1 MKDLIEA
8 LQIFLKYAD
17 EEWPTN
23 CSHDE
28 LTIMGVDKKDV
39 SDADVDR
46 LEELG
51 FNWSDED
58 DGYFYSFKFGSA

>member
-8 LQIFLKYAD
+8 LTIFLKYANPRN
-17 EEWPTN
+17 PTC

-28 LTIMGVDKKDV
+28 LRIMDVGDEV
-39 SDADVDR
+39 SDADKTR

-51 FNWSDED
+51 FMWSDDE
-58 DGYFYSFKFGSA
+58 DGYWFSFRYGSA

>member
-8 LQIFLKYAD
+8 LNIFLKYGNPD
-17 EEWPTN
+17 HPTN

-28 LTIMGVDKKDV
+28 LAICGIEPSDVSETDKK
-39 SDADVDR
+39 R

-51 FNWSDED
+51 FNINERE
-58 DGYFYSFKFGSA
+58 GYFYSFRYGSA